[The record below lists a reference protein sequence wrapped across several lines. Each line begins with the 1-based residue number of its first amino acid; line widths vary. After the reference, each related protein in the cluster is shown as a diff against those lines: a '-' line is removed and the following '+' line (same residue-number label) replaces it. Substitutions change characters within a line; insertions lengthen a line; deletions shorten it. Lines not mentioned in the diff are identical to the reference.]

1 MGIYHIWI
9 PDLLNN
15 IRYAADANVFDRYI
29 SHGNVTYNSWISC
42 LLRGQVILRNMLV
55 KFLFYFVK
63 KTCPPQL

>member
-29 SHGNVTYNSWISC
+29 EKYAGEVFILFCKKNLPPSTISAYKAEVQH
-42 LLRGQVILRNMLV
+42 LHHFWLRKVF
-55 KFLFYFVK
+55 K
-63 KTCPPQL
+63 